1 MLEVH
6 AEMSSGNR
14 ATETKRYMMKNP
26 KLSSEGRTFAA
37 NRQIELENR

>member
-1 MLEVH
+1 MLELH
-6 AEMSSGNR
+6 AEMSSGKR
-14 ATETKRYMMKNP
+14 AMETKRSMMKDP